1 MKASI
6 LTIGTEICIGQIVNS
21 NSATIGAKL
30 TQLGISVIANSSIPD
45 NLQQIVAEIRR
56 LSDSSDLLIIT
67 GGLGPTQ
74 DDITKTALCQYFEC
88 EMIFDESV
96 YQSIENLFKSKSREV
111 SDRNR
116 AQAFIPAK
124 ATALPN
130 HAGTAPGL
138 LFEHNGKMIVALPG
152 VPYEMEQI
160 YDNSLKDRIKF
171 VLEQSYSEIELHK
184 TIRTYGIFES
194 NLADLIGD
202 SDDVPNL
209 SGLAYLPSA
218 SGVRLRLT
226 VESRDFST
234 AETKINEAI
243 TYLESRIGKYIQSYD
258 EKPMIGHI
266 SKLLK
271 KRGKTIAVAESC
283 TAGLLGGELTKL
295 AGSSSFFLGGFMT
308 YSNES
313 KSQLLGIA
321 PDIINDYGAVSE
333 EVATLMAKNVR
344 AILKSDIGISITG
357 IAGPEGGTDSK
368 PVGTVWFGLSYGERL
383 LSAKQIFPGNREAIR
398 NRAVFYALSML
409 NNLLQE
415 K

>member
-21 NSATIGAKL
+21 NAATIGAKL

-45 NLQQIVAEIRR
+45 NLSQIVSEIRR
-56 LSDSSDLLIIT
+56 LNDISDLVIIT

-88 EMIFDESV
+88 EMVFDETV
-96 YQSIENLFKSKSREV
+96 YQFIENLFKSKGREV

-124 ATALPN
+124 AIALPN
-130 HAGTAPGL
+130 YAGTAPGL
-138 LFEHNGKMIVALPG
+138 LFEHNGKMLVALPG
-152 VPYEMEQI
+152 VPYEMEHI
-160 YDNSLKDRIKF
+160 YENSLKDRIKF
-171 VLEQSYSEIELHK
+171 VLEQSNSEIELHK

-202 SDDVPNL
+202 SDNIPNVT
-209 SGLAYLPSA
+209 GLAYLPSA

-226 VESRDFST
+226 VQSRDFDS
-234 AETKINEAI
+234 AEIKINEAVA
-243 TYLESRIGKYIQSYD
+243 YLESRIGKYIQSYD
-258 EKPMIGHI
+258 EKPIIDYI
-266 SKLLK
+266 SKLF
-271 KRGKTIAVAESC
+271 RTNGKTIAVAESC

-295 AGSSSFFLGGFMT
+295 AGSSSFFLGGFIT

-313 KSQLLGIA
+313 KTNLLDISQ
-321 PDIINDYGAVSE
+321 DIMEDYGAVSE
-333 EVATLMAKNVR
+333 EVASLMAKNVR
-344 AILKSDIGISITG
+344 EIFKSDIGISITG
-357 IAGPEGGTDSK
+357 IAGPDGGTDTK

-383 LSAKQIFPGNREAIR
+383 LSSKQIFPGNRDAIR
-398 NRAVFYALSML
+398 NRAVFYALNML
-409 NNLLQE
+409 NNLLKE

>member
-1 MKASI
+1 
-6 LTIGTEICIGQIVNS
+6 
-21 NSATIGAKL
+21 
-30 TQLGISVIANSSIPD
+30 
-45 NLQQIVAEIRR
+45 
-56 LSDSSDLLIIT
+56 
-67 GGLGPTQ
+67 
-74 DDITKTALCQYFEC
+74 
-88 EMIFDESV
+88 
-96 YQSIENLFKSKSREV
+96 
-111 SDRNR
+111 
-116 AQAFIPAK
+116 
-124 ATALPN
+124 LPN